1 VSYSALFCEA
11 MAFPLVTPD
20 DLVGWLRA
28 LEPHIQITLNGVPST
43 KKPKPA
49 EDYRVSV
56 INRQALV

>member
-1 VSYSALFCEA
+1 